1 MGEMLS
7 FIQHTW
13 DSGGPSHSICYYSPS
28 TVFRSFSHV
37 TCAPFMVQSVGE
49 SNDPDPELSLLGFA
63 SDTHNFSQAS
73 STRSSGFMVSVPTR
87 AEHR

>member
-63 SDTHNFSQAS
+63 SDTLTQFFSS
-73 STRSSGFMVSVPTR
+73 FFYSVLR
-87 AEHR
+87 VYGVCSDQS